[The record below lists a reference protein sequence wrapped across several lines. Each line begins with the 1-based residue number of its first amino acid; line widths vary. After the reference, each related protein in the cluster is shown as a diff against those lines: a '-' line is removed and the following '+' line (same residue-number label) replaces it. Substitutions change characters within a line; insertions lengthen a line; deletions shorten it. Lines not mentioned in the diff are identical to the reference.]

1 MKKKSTSQIAFF
13 SLRVL
18 ISLMIFLAGI
28 SLALFAMADSYALT
42 RERTSVPNRMQL
54 PPAASV
60 EQAWVARYNGPANGG
75 DSAVAMAID
84 DSGNV
89 YVTGGSDSDIT
100 PDFITIKYDSTGQQQ
115 WVARFS
121 GGDNTAEFAN
131 AIAVDASG
139 NVYVTGVGWG
149 YGSDSDYATVKY
161 DSSGQQQWVARY
173 DGPAHSLDTA
183 MAIAVDGSGNV
194 YVTGYSPG
202 SGMGV
207 DYATVKYNS
216 AGQEEW
222 VMRYNGPGN
231 SDDVARAIAV
241 DSLGNVYVTGQSIGS
256 GTGADYATIKYNASG
271 QEEWVVR
278 YNGPGNGTDAPYGI
292 TIDNSDNIYVAGASI
307 GTIFPDFDCATIKY
321 NSTGQQQWVARYNG
335 PGNSDDGA
343 NAIAIDELGNSYVTG
358 SSHDLNT
365 NYEHYVTIKYN
376 SAGEEQWSARYSG
389 PENGDNLAI
398 AIAVDG
404 PGNVYV
410 TGASSGLGTDWD
422 YATVKYNTSGTEE
435 WVARYNGPGD
445 FVDTAYGIG
454 VDAFGNVYVAGTSVG
469 SGTNTDYAT
478 IKYVQGA
485 TPTPTP
491 PPCPPRSDLITV
503 LAENFDGVTP
513 PVLPAGWTAANG
525 ISGDGIFWQTS
536 NTGLPSPP
544 ADSPPNAAWINDPPV
559 VSDKYLD
566 SSTFFIFEAH
576 WAQLAFRHNF
586 NLQSGFDGGVLEISS
601 FYINNGEFTD
611 ITDPAVGGSFVTGG
625 YNSTIASGTGSPIA
639 GRQAWSGDS
648 GGFITTIVNLPVLVV
663 DGALRWRMATDKSGS
678 GEGWR
683 IDHVVVTE
691 CHFTGTPTPTTTP
704 TPRPIPTPR
713 SRPNPP
719 PRPTPH

>member
-1 MKKKSTSQIAFF
+1 MERKRNAQSGLLTLRCLVGLVFF
-13 SLRVL
+13 FAGL
-18 ISLMIFLAGI
+18 IV
-28 SLALFAMADSYALT
+28 ALFATANPLTLT
-42 RERTSVPNRMQL
+42 REVHTRVRETDQGLTAPSGGGQ
-54 PPAASV
+54 
-60 EQAWVARYNGPANGG
+60 QAWVARYNGPANGG

-84 DSGNV
+84 GSGNV

-131 AIAVDASG
+131 AIAVDSSG

-173 DGPAHSLDTA
+173 DGPANSLDTA
-183 MAIAVDGSGNV
+183 MAIAIDGSRNV

-202 SGMGV
+202 SGTGF

-216 AGQEEW
+216 SGQEEW

-241 DSLGNVYVTGQSIGS
+241 DSLGNVSVTGQSIGS
-256 GTGADYATIKYNASG
+256 GTGADYTTIKYNASG
-271 QEEWVVR
+271 QEEWVMR
-278 YNGPGNGTDAPYGI
+278 YNGPGNGTDVPYGI
-292 TIDNSDNIYVAGASI
+292 TIDDSDNIYVTGASI

-343 NAIAIDELGNSYVTG
+343 NAIAIDELSNSYVTG

-376 SAGEEQWSARYSG
+376 SAGQEQWSTRYSG

-435 WVARYNGPGD
+435 WVARYNGPGN

-454 VDAFGNVYVAGTSVG
+454 VDALGNVYVAGTSVG

-478 IKYVQGA
+478 IKYVQGPP
-485 TPTPTP
+485 PTPT
-491 PPCPPRSDLITV
+491 V
-503 LAENFDGVTP
+503 
-513 PVLPAGWTAANG
+513 
-525 ISGDGIFWQTS
+525 
-536 NTGLPSPP
+536 
-544 ADSPPNAAWINDPPV
+544 
-559 VSDKYLD
+559 
-566 SSTFFIFEAH
+566 
-576 WAQLAFRHNF
+576 
-586 NLQSGFDGGVLEISS
+586 
-601 FYINNGEFTD
+601 
-611 ITDPAVGGSFVTGG
+611 
-625 YNSTIASGTGSPIA
+625 
-639 GRQAWSGDS
+639 
-648 GGFITTIVNLPVLVV
+648 
-663 DGALRWRMATDKSGS
+663 
-678 GEGWR
+678 
-683 IDHVVVTE
+683 
-691 CHFTGTPTPTTTP
+691 TP

-713 SRPNPP
+713 PRPNPP
-719 PRPTPH
+719 PRPTLH